1 MSALPSGP
9 IDMHAHYVA
18 RSSLGIP
25 GVSMEERGDEIAL
38 TVQGESHGTLP
49 KGLFDPATQLAD
61 MHAAGVAHAVISP
74 PPFLFCYDVERGF
87 GAEFAAAQNAGIA
100 ALVRE
105 HPESFSGLGTVP
117 LQDPELAARM
127 LGEAVEDLGLAG
139 VEIGTNVAGRDL
151 DDPMFEPFWR
161 RAAELGVLVFIHPSD
176 VRSVPGNAPYY
187 LRNLN
192 GNLIETG
199 YCLSRLVYSGL
210 LARYPS
216 LRILGAHGGG
226 FLPYTVGRLDH
237 GYRVRPE
244 CAAALEQPPSAYFH
258 QLYFDTITHGAPA
271 LRYLV
276 DLVGADHVALGSDYP
291 FDMGD
296 PRPVGQVEALAD
308 PAAREQLASSTPRHL
323 LRHAAGAGA

>member
-1 MSALPSGP
+1 MSAEPSGP
-9 IDMHAHYVA
+9 IDVHAHYVA
-18 RSSLGIP
+18 RSSLDIS
-25 GVSMEERGDEIAL
+25 GVAAEEHADGVAL
-38 TVQGESHGTLP
+38 TVAGRSQGRLP
-49 KGLFDPATQLAD
+49 LGLVDPATQLAD
-61 MHAAGVAHAVISP
+61 MAAAGVAHAVVSP
-74 PPFLFCYDVERGF
+74 PPFLFCYDAERGF
-87 GAEFAAAQNAGIA
+87 AAEFAAAQNAGIA

-105 HPESFSGLGTVP
+105 HPGEFSGLATVP
-117 LQDPELAARM
+117 LQDPGLAARM
-127 LGEAVEDLGLAG
+127 LGEAVEELGLAG

-151 DDPMFEPFWR
+151 DDPAFEPFWR
-161 RAAELGVLVFIHPSD
+161 RAAELDVLVFIHPSD

-199 YCLSRLVYSGL
+199 YCLSRLVYGGL
-210 LARYPS
+210 LERYPS

-244 CAAALEQPPSAYFH
+244 CAAALDRPPSDSFH
-258 QLYFDTITHGAPA
+258 RLYFDTITHGAPA

-308 PAAREQLASSTPRHL
+308 AAARDAVASGTPRRLLRREPAA
-323 LRHAAGAGA
+323 G